1 MRTLSSI
8 NKVRSWKNPFL
19 SIKLNQPFISP
30 YRKYVYM
37 RTRFFLPSFEYV
49 KYMVSFKSRLSISSA
64 QYCGVETEFYFRT
77 EEEWAKDV

>member
-1 MRTLSSI
+1 
-8 NKVRSWKNPFL
+8 
-19 SIKLNQPFISP
+19 
-30 YRKYVYM
+30 M